1 MYVRLEGGRGRGRG
15 RKGERERG
23 GREGEREKRDYYHTL
38 YLQKRAMSAEATI
51 VKLKQE
57 ISTLRVRPLPCIS
70 VCTIMYIISVSSV
83 STVKFLDE

>member
-1 MYVRLEGGRGRGRG
+1 MFVRRLEGGRGRGRG
-15 RKGERERG
+15 REGERER
-23 GREGEREKRDYYHTL
+23 ERDYYHTL
-38 YLQKRAMSAEATI
+38 YLQKRALSAEATI